1 MGGHDFG
8 SRDRLD
14 RLAESHLVGQE
25 AAARAAGEER
35 ALALVGVERHA
46 KESLEG
52 GALGPVRKRLGQT
65 VGAAT
70 GVADLPHEPTR
81 VLVTAQ
87 LVREPR
93 GLDEEGVQPR
103 HGLWPQPPVPV
114 EVPRGQPAERGR
126 GGPARAE
133 ADLAPRPVADV
144 DLAVV
149 GLEPTSERRA
159 AARRALQPGQ
169 REGDVLADPE
179 GVRGEVGAR
188 AEVVPRSGPAN
199 GYPVRVAV
207 RRVDDLELREHAL
220 AADVGQPE
228 PLLAPELAPQLRL
241 PRFQREARWPV
252 RPRQPGRPAARGTVG
267 GHGSHRRCAA
277 VKLHGTPSKGRRS
290 STRET

>member
-1 MGGHDFG
+1 MI
-8 SRDRLD
+8 S
-14 RLAESHLVGQE
+14 
-25 AAARAAGEER
+25 AAAIAW
-35 ALALVGVERHA
+35 
-46 KESLEG
+46 
-52 GALGPVRKRLGQT
+52 T
-65 VGAAT
+65 V
-70 GVADLPHEPTR
+70 LPSPISS
-81 VLVTAQ
+81 
-87 LVREPR
+87 
-93 GLDEEGVQPR
+93 
-103 HGLWPQPPVPV
+103 
-114 EVPRGQPAERGR
+114 
-126 GGPARAE
+126 ARRQ
-133 ADLAPRPVADV
+133 RPVADV

-252 RPRQPGRPAARGTVG
+252 RPRQPGRPGARGTAG